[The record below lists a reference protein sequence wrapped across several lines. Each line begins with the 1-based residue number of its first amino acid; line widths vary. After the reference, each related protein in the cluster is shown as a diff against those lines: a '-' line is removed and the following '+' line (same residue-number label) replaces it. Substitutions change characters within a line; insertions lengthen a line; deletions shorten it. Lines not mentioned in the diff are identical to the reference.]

1 LRFIYSVILYLLLPF
16 VLLRLV
22 WSGFKSPNYWTRWNE
37 RLGFPDWVNSGNP
50 VIWLHA
56 VSVGEV
62 QAATPLVKRIQD
74 SYPQCQILITTVTPT
89 GAQRVK
95 QRFGDSVRHLY
106 LPYDLPNA
114 VNSFILRVK
123 PKFLLIME
131 TELWPNLYHACVK
144 RGIPVVLVN
153 ARLSQRSFKGYKRL
167 YYLTRDTLDKLN
179 LIAAQTEEDADR
191 VMMLG
196 ADRQKVKVTGNLKF
210 DINLPRSLDEQAES
224 LRRFFS
230 VNRTV
235 WIAAS
240 THEGEE
246 EYILQAHKQI
256 LLRDPQ
262 CLLIIAPRH
271 PERFDKVFEL
281 SRKHGFVTIRKSKN
295 EQCNDR
301 IQVFILDSLGEL
313 PLYYA
318 ASDLAFVGGSLVP
331 AGGHNV
337 LEPACIEV
345 PVVSGP
351 HTNNFEEVKRL
362 LVGVGAMTI
371 VYDVEQ
377 LIDKV
382 CTLINDANI
391 RHEMGEAGKK
401 AVMENRGS
409 VDLVYQIVE
418 KYI

>member
-1 LRFIYSVILYLLLPF
+1 LLPF
-16 VLLRLV
+16 VFLRLV
-22 WSGFKSPNYWTRWNE
+22 WSGFKIPAYWSRWNE
-37 RLGFPDWVNSGNP
+37 RLGFPDWINP
-50 VIWLHA
+50 GSPVLWVHA

-62 QAATPLVKRIQD
+62 QAATPLVKRLLD
-74 SYPQCQILITTVTPT
+74 CYPQYQILITTVTPT
-89 GAQRVK
+89 GAQRVR

-114 VNSFILRVK
+114 VNSFIIRVK

-131 TELWPNLYHACVK
+131 TELWPNLYHACAS
-144 RGIPVVLVN
+144 RGIPAVLAN
-153 ARLSQRSFKGYKRL
+153 ARLSPRSFKGYKRL
-167 YYLTRDTLDKLN
+167 YYLTRETLDN
-179 LIAAQTEEDADR
+179 VSLIAAQTQEEANR
-191 VMMLG
+191 FVMIG
-196 ADRQKVKVTGNLKF
+196 ADRQKVMVAGNLKF

-224 LRRFFS
+224 LRRYFS

-256 LLRDPQ
+256 LSRDPQ

-281 SRKHGFVTIRKSKN
+281 SRKHGFATIRKSKN
-295 EQCNDR
+295 EQCNNK

-331 AGGHNV
+331 VGGHNV

-351 HTNNFEEVKRL
+351 HTHNFEEVRRL

-382 CTLINDANI
+382 WALISDANI